1 MIDLK
6 RIAAGA
12 TIAGALGL
20 TAVGLGTGMA
30 NAAPPAPVTAG
41 SQFPQGHGDYWG
53 HGGRGDHGR
62 GGDWNRGYYGGQGPG
77 YGYGY
82 GGPPCFVIVAGVCI

>member
-20 TAVGLGTGMA
+20 TVLGLGSGVA
-30 NAAPPAPVTAG
+30 NAALPSPVTSGTQLAQDH
-41 SQFPQGHGDYWG
+41 SDYWG
-53 HGGRGDHGR
+53 HGGRGDRDHR
-62 GGDWNRGYYGGQGPG
+62 GDWNRGYYGGPG

-82 GGPPCFVIVAGVCI
+82 GGPACVVTVAGVCI